1 MNLNKTLIATMATGV
16 TTTSAIPV
24 VGWKKASIEVA
35 TFAVGFAGASVAMN
49 VKVSNE
55 LDGTYRPLQKF
66 VNSGS
71 TILAANVAVQA
82 QTGPYVIEIT
92 EVTNFNYMKLDTDT
106 ATSNAVGI
114 RVNFSN

>member
-55 LDGTYRPLQKF
+55 LDGTYRPLQKC

-82 QTGPYVIEIT
+82 QPGPYVIEIQLLQMLL
-92 EVTNFNYMKLDTDT
+92 ELELIFQINSLPAKKELLN
-106 ATSNAVGI
+106 G
-114 RVNFSN
+114 